1 VGNKVSNGKAV
12 FYKAGA

>member
-1 VGNKVSNGKAV
+1 VGNKVSNGIAV